1 MKDCITASDLKEFS
15 ESFHA
20 DKANLVAMNAVTSK
34 GVQAS
39 AREFAAVRSDLHEY
53 SVNLDQHGITWQKNS
68 GRCWMFAGFNV
79 LRAKL
84 IKDLN
89 LDNFTFSGNY
99 LTFYDKL
106 EKANLFLENILEN
119 PDEPSDG
126 RLMTSILRGGTGDGG
141 EWEMF
146 VNLVR
151 KYGVVPAKCQPET
164 ISTDNSRQ
172 MPSVVGEKL
181 RQYARDLRNEM
192 KAGKSAEELRAQK
205 DEMLNTIYRMYA
217 ICYGEPV
224 KTFDFQVRTK
234 DGRFINDKGI
244 TPIEF
249 FNKYINIDFS
259 KYVSLVAGSTNG
271 AETKKYQFK
280 YNGDV
285 VEGIPVSY
293 VSVTV
298 QDLKDCAIAQ
308 LKDGQPIWFGC
319 DVTQSY
325 WRDGG
330 LLDDKMF
337 DYEDLFGT
345 TFGMTKAER
354 FAYGQAHMSH
364 AMTFKGVDLDEDGNP
379 LKWRVENTWG
389 PDVGDKGMYLMTDG
403 WFDKYNY
410 QVVVE
415 RKYVPAKILH
425 VWDNA
430 EPIMLDPWTPHI

>member
-1 MKDCITASDLKEFS
+1 MKDLITASDLKEFS
-15 ESFHA
+15 ERFRA

-39 AREFAAVRSDLHEY
+39 AREFSAVRSDLHEY
-53 SVNLDQHGITWQKNS
+53 SVNLDQRGITWQKTS

-79 LRAKL
+79 LRAKI

-89 LDNFTFSGNY
+89 LDNFTFSANY

-106 EKANLFLENILEN
+106 EKANYFLEGILEN
-119 PDEPSDG
+119 PDEPTNG
-126 RLMTSILRGGTGDGG
+126 RLMSTILRSGTGDGG

-151 KYGVVPAKCQPET
+151 KYGVVPAKNQPET
-164 ISTDNSRQ
+164 VSTDNSRQ
-172 MPSVVGEKL
+172 MPKLVGEKL
-181 RQYARDLRNEM
+181 REYARDLRRQM
-192 KAGKSAEELRAQK
+192 KDGKTASELRAQK

-234 DGRFINDKGI
+234 DGRFISDKGI
-244 TPIEF
+244 TPVEF
-249 FNKYINIDFS
+249 FNKYVNVDFS
-259 KYVSLVAGSTNG
+259 KYISLVAGSTAG

-293 VSVTV
+293 VSATV
-298 QDLKDCAIAQ
+298 SDLKNCAIAQ
-308 LKDGQPIWFGC
+308 LKDGKPIWFGC
-319 DVTQSY
+319 DVSERS
-325 WRDGG
+325 WRAGG
-330 LLDDKMF
+330 IMDDKLY
-337 DYEDLFGT
+337 DYESLFGT
-345 TFGMTKAER
+345 EFNMSRADR

-364 AMTFKGVDLDEDGNP
+364 AMTLKGVDLDENDTP
-379 LKWRVENTWG
+379 SKWRVENTWG
-389 PDVGDKGMYLMTDG
+389 PDVGEKGMFLMTDG
-403 WFDKYNY
+403 WFDKYCY

-415 RKYVPAKILH
+415 RKYVPASILK
-425 VWDNA
+425 VWDTM